1 MNVLKFMNHKDYK
14 LLTCFNWL
22 LSLFKCY
29 ITWNSNWIN
38 PETLKSKNTVCLGAL
53 NLANSDALKKT
64 YIETVSGQLNLI
76 DLFIYLF
83 IYLF

>member
-1 MNVLKFMNHKDYK
+1 MNVLKFMNHKHYK

-38 PETLKSKNTVCLGAL
+38 PETLNSKNTVCLGAL
-53 NLANSDALKKT
+53 NLVNSDELKKA
-64 YIETVSGQLNLI
+64 YIEIVSGQLNLI
-76 DLFIYLF
+76 VLFIYF
-83 IYLF
+83 NI